1 METGSMAGYAV
12 NPEIIG
18 GQCMKFAKNTWTKLI
33 FLLLLFCLPL
43 IAFSGGNTINLIEVD
58 GIINPVSAE
67 YIINGIKTTE
77 KEADQCLI
85 IKLDTPGGLDTS
97 MRQIIKEILNT
108 QVPIIVYVAPD
119 GARAASAGVLITMAA
134 HVAAMAP
141 GTNIG
146 AAHPVSMG
154 GGKMSR
160 EMSEKVENDAVAYI
174 QSIATKRKRNIEWAE
189 KAVRESVSI
198 KADEALKINVVDLVS
213 PNVDD
218 LLQKLDGRK
227 VDVNGKKVVLVT
239 KGVAVRNL
247 QMSFREKILA
257 TLTDPNIAYILMMLG
272 VAGLYFELAHPGA
285 IFPGVIGAICLILAF
300 YSFQVLS
307 VNYAGMLFIILA
319 IVLFLAEIKVA
330 SYGLLSIGG
339 TICLLLGS
347 LMLFDSTSPFLRP
360 SLAVLITTIII
371 TAGFFITIAAIAFR
385 AYIRKPASGSEG
397 MIGLVG
403 VVIDRIAPNGK
414 VFIHGEYWNAYSE
427 EVIEEGE
434 EVEVIG
440 IKGLKIKVKKIIKKD
455 I

>member
-1 METGSMAGYAV
+1 
-12 NPEIIG
+12 
-18 GQCMKFAKNTWTKLI
+18 
-33 FLLLLFCLPL
+33 
-43 IAFSGGNTINLIEVD
+43 
-58 GIINPVSAE
+58 
-67 YIINGIKTTE
+67 
-77 KEADQCLI
+77 
-85 IKLDTPGGLDTS
+85 

-198 KADEALKINVVDLVS
+198 KADEALKINVIDLVS
-213 PNVDD
+213 PNLDD
-218 LLQKLDGRK
+218 LLQKLDGRE
-227 VDVNGKKVVLVT
+227 VDIDGKKVILAT
-239 KGVAVRNL
+239 KGATVREL
-247 QMSFREKILA
+247 KMTLREKILA

-272 VAGLYFELAHPGA
+272 VAGLYFELAHPGS

-360 SLAVLITTIII
+360 SLAVLITTIAI
-371 TAGFFITIAAIAFR
+371 TATFFITIATIAFR
-385 AYIRKPASGSEG
+385 AYVRKPASGSEG

-403 VVIDRIAPNGK
+403 VVVSRIAPNGR
-414 VFIHGEYWNAYSE
+414 VFVHGEYWNAYSE

-434 EVEVIG
+434 EVETIE

-455 I
+455 T

>member
-1 METGSMAGYAV
+1 MHFV
-12 NPEIIG
+12 
-18 GQCMKFAKNTWTKLI
+18 KNTWTKLI
-33 FLLLLFCLPL
+33 FLLLIFCLPL
-43 IAFSGGNTINLIEVD
+43 IAFSGSNTINLIEVD
-58 GIINPVSAE
+58 SIINPVSAE
-67 YIINGIKTTE
+67 YIVDSIKTSE
-77 KEADQCLI
+77 KESAQCLI

-97 MRQIIKEILNT
+97 MRQIIKEILNAS
-108 QVPIIVYVAPD
+108 VPIIVYVAPD

-174 QSIATKRKRNIEWAE
+174 QSIATKRKRNLEWAE

-198 KADEALKINVVDLVS
+198 KADEALKINVIDLVS
-213 PNVDD
+213 PNLDD

-227 VDVNGKKVVLVT
+227 VDVDGKKVVLAT
-239 KGVAVRNL
+239 KGAVVRDL
-247 QMSFREKILA
+247 KMTLREKILA

-272 VAGLYFELAHPGA
+272 VAGLYFELAHPGT

-307 VNYAGMLFIILA
+307 VNYAGILFIVLA

-347 LMLFDSTSPFLRP
+347 LMLFDSTSPYLRP
-360 SLAVLITTIII
+360 SLAVLLATIAITST
-371 TAGFFITIAAIAFR
+371 FFITIATLAFR
-385 AYIRKPASGSEG
+385 AYIGKPASGSEG

-403 VVIDRIAPNGK
+403 VVINRIAPRGK
-414 VFIHGEYWNAYSE
+414 VFVHGEYWNAYSE
-427 EVIEEGE
+427 EVIDEGE
-434 EVEVIG
+434 EVEIIG
-440 IKGLKIKVKKIIKKD
+440 LRGLEVKVKKIIKKEEKGE
-455 I
+455 

>member
-1 METGSMAGYAV
+1 
-12 NPEIIG
+12 
-18 GQCMKFAKNTWTKLI
+18 
-33 FLLLLFCLPL
+33 
-43 IAFSGGNTINLIEVD
+43 
-58 GIINPVSAE
+58 
-67 YIINGIKTTE
+67 
-77 KEADQCLI
+77 
-85 IKLDTPGGLDTS
+85 
-97 MRQIIKEILNT
+97 
-108 QVPIIVYVAPD
+108 
-119 GARAASAGVLITMAA
+119 
-134 HVAAMAP
+134 
-141 GTNIG
+141 
-146 AAHPVSMG
+146 
-154 GGKMSR
+154 
-160 EMSEKVENDAVAYI
+160 
-174 QSIATKRKRNIEWAE
+174 
-189 KAVRESVSI
+189 
-198 KADEALKINVVDLVS
+198 
-213 PNVDD
+213 
-218 LLQKLDGRK
+218 
-227 VDVNGKKVVLVT
+227 
-239 KGVAVRNL
+239 
-247 QMSFREKILA
+247 
-257 TLTDPNIAYILMMLG
+257 MMLG

-347 LMLFDSTSPFLRP
+347 LMLFDSTSPYLRP
-360 SLAVLITTIII
+360 SLAVLIATIAI

-414 VFIHGEYWNAYSE
+414 VFVHGEYWNAYSE

-434 EVEVIG
+434 EVEVIE

>member
-1 METGSMAGYAV
+1 
-12 NPEIIG
+12 
-18 GQCMKFAKNTWTKLI
+18 MKFAKNTWTKPI
-33 FLLLLFCLPL
+33 FLFLLFCLPL
-43 IAFSGGNTINLIEVD
+43 IASSGGNTINLIEVD
-58 GIINPVSAE
+58 SIINPVSAE
-67 YIINGIKTTE
+67 YIVDSIKTTE
-77 KEADQCLI
+77 KEAAQCLI

-198 KADEALKINVVDLVS
+198 KADEALKLNVIDLVS

-218 LLQKLDGRK
+218 LLQKLDGRE
-227 VDVNGKKVVLVT
+227 VDFDGKKVILAT
-239 KGVAVRNL
+239 KGATVREL
-247 QMSFREKILA
+247 KMTLREKILA

-307 VNYAGMLFIILA
+307 VNYAGILFIILA
-319 IVLFLAEIKVA
+319 IILFLAEIKVA

-347 LMLFDSTSPFLRP
+347 LMLFDSTSPYLRP
-360 SLAVLITTIII
+360 SLAVLITTIVV
-371 TAGFFITIAAIAFR
+371 TAGFFITVAGLAFR

-397 MIGLVG
+397 MIGLEG
-403 VVIDRIAPNGK
+403 VVVSRIAPRGK
-414 VFIHGEYWNAYSE
+414 VFVHGEYWNAYSE

-434 EVEVIG
+434 EVEIIG
-440 IKGLKIKVKKIIKKD
+440 IKDLSIKVKKIIKKD
-455 I
+455 L

>member
-1 METGSMAGYAV
+1 
-12 NPEIIG
+12 
-18 GQCMKFAKNTWTKLI
+18 MKFAKNTGEKLI
-33 FLLLLFCLPL
+33 FLLLLFSLPL
-43 IAFSGGNTINLIEVD
+43 IVFSGGNTVNLIEVD
-58 GIINPVSAE
+58 SIINPVSAE
-67 YIINGIKTTE
+67 YIIDSIKATE
-77 KEADQCLI
+77 KESAQCLI

-108 QVPIIVYVAPD
+108 HVPIIVYVAPD

-198 KADEALKINVVDLVS
+198 KADEALKIKVIDLVS
-213 PNVDD
+213 PNLDD
-218 LLQKLDGRK
+218 LLQKLDGRE
-227 VDVNGKKVVLVT
+227 VDIDGKKVILAT
-239 KGVAVRNL
+239 KGATVKDL
-247 QMSFREKILA
+247 KMTLREKILA

-307 VNYAGMLFIILA
+307 VNYAGILFIILA
-319 IVLFLAEIKVA
+319 IILFLAEIKVA

-339 TICLLLGS
+339 TICLLFGS
-347 LMLFDSTSPFLRP
+347 LMLFDSTSPYLRP
-360 SLAVLITTIII
+360 SLTVLIATIVI
-371 TAGFFITIAAIAFR
+371 TAGFFITVATIAFR

-403 VVIDRIAPNGK
+403 VVINRIAPRGK
-414 VFIHGEYWNAYSE
+414 VFVHGEYWNAYSE

-434 EVEVIG
+434 EVEVVEIN
-440 IKGLKIKVKKIIKKD
+440 GLKIKVKKFIKKD
-455 I
+455 R

>member
-1 METGSMAGYAV
+1 MRFV
-12 NPEIIG
+12 
-18 GQCMKFAKNTWTKLI
+18 KNTWTKLI
-33 FLLLLFCLPL
+33 FLFLIFCLPL
-43 IAFSGGNTINLIEVD
+43 IASSGGNTINLIEVD
-58 GIINPVSAE
+58 SIINPVSAE
-67 YIINGIKTTE
+67 YIVDSIKKSE
-77 KEADQCLI
+77 KESAQCLI

-174 QSIATKRKRNIEWAE
+174 QSIATKRKRNIEWAG

-198 KADEALKINVVDLVS
+198 KADEALKINVIDLVS
-213 PNVDD
+213 PNLDD

-227 VDVNGKKVVLVT
+227 VDIDGKKVILAT
-239 KGVAVRNL
+239 KGVTVREL
-247 QMSFREKILA
+247 KMSLREKILA

-272 VAGLYFELAHPGA
+272 VAGLYFELAHPGS

-307 VNYAGMLFIILA
+307 VNYAGILFIVLA

-347 LMLFDSTSPFLRP
+347 LMLFDSTSPYLRP
-360 SLAVLITTIII
+360 SLAVLLATIAI
-371 TAGFFITIAAIAFR
+371 TATFFITIATLAFR
-385 AYIRKPASGSEG
+385 AYVRKPASGSEG

-403 VVIDRIAPNGK
+403 VVINRIAPRGK
-414 VFIHGEYWNAYSE
+414 VFVHGEYWNAYSE
-427 EVIEEGE
+427 EVVEEGE
-434 EVEVIG
+434 EVEVIE
-440 IKGLKIKVKKIIKKD
+440 IKGLKIKVKKIIKKEEKGE
-455 I
+455 

>member
-1 METGSMAGYAV
+1 MQFV
-12 NPEIIG
+12 
-18 GQCMKFAKNTWTKLI
+18 KNTWTKLI
-33 FLLLLFCLPL
+33 FLLLIFCLPL
-43 IAFSGGNTINLIEVD
+43 IAFSGSNTINLIEVD
-58 GIINPVSAE
+58 SIINPVSAE
-67 YIINGIKTTE
+67 YIVDSIKTSE
-77 KEADQCLI
+77 KESAQCLI

-108 QVPIIVYVAPD
+108 QVPIVVYVAPD

-154 GGKMSR
+154 GEKMGR

-174 QSIATKRKRNIEWAE
+174 QSIATKRKRNLEWAE

-198 KADEALKINVVDLVS
+198 KADEALKINVIDLVS
-213 PNVDD
+213 PNLDD

-227 VDVNGKKVVLVT
+227 VDVDGKKVVLAT
-239 KGVAVRNL
+239 KGAVVRDL
-247 QMSFREKILA
+247 KMTLREKILA

-272 VAGLYFELAHPGA
+272 VAGLYFELAHPGS

-307 VNYAGMLFIILA
+307 VNYAGILFIVLA
-319 IVLFLAEIKVA
+319 MVLFLAEIKVA

-347 LMLFDSTSPFLRP
+347 LMLFDSTSPYLRP
-360 SLAVLITTIII
+360 SLAVLLATIAITST
-371 TAGFFITIAAIAFR
+371 FFITVATLAFR
-385 AYIRKPASGSEG
+385 AYIRKPASGLEG

-403 VVIDRIAPNGK
+403 VVINRIAPRGK
-414 VFIHGEYWNAYSE
+414 VFVHGEYWNAYSE

-434 EVEVIG
+434 EVEIIG
-440 IKGLKIKVKKIIKKD
+440 LRGLQVKVKKIIKKEEKGE
-455 I
+455 

>member
-1 METGSMAGYAV
+1 MRKSKK
-12 NPEIIG
+12 ILLK
-18 GQCMKFAKNTWTKLI
+18 GQ
-33 FLLLLFCLPL
+33 LLLLLIFSLPL
-43 IAFSGGNTINLIEVD
+43 IAASGNKTINLIEVD
-58 GIINPVSAE
+58 SIINPVSAE
-67 YIINGIKTTE
+67 YIIDSIKTTE
-77 KEADQCLI
+77 KESAQCLI

-108 QVPIIVYVAPD
+108 QVPIVVYVAPD

-198 KADEALKINVVDLVS
+198 KADEALKINVIDLVS

-218 LLQKLDGRK
+218 LLQKLDGRE
-227 VDVNGKKVVLVT
+227 VDVNGKKVILAT
-239 KGVAVRNL
+239 KGATVREL
-247 QMSFREKILA
+247 KMTLREKILA

-307 VNYAGMLFIILA
+307 VNYAGILFIILA
-319 IVLFLAEIKVA
+319 IILFLAEIKVA

-347 LMLFDSTSPFLRP
+347 LMLFDSTSPYLRP
-360 SLAVLITTIII
+360 SLAVLLATIAI
-371 TAGFFITIAAIAFR
+371 TAIFFITIATIAFR

-403 VVIDRIAPNGK
+403 AVVSRIAPNGK
-414 VFIHGEYWNAYSE
+414 VFIHGEYWNAYGE

-434 EVEVIG
+434 EVEVIE
-440 IKGLKIKVKKIIKKD
+440 IKGLKIKVKKIIKKN

>member
-1 METGSMAGYAV
+1 M
-12 NPEIIG
+12 
-18 GQCMKFAKNTWTKLI
+18 
-33 FLLLLFCLPL
+33 LLLE
-43 IAFSGGNTINLIEVD
+43 SNTINLIEVD
-58 GIINPVSAE
+58 SIINPVSAE
-67 YIINGIKTTE
+67 YIVDSIKTTE
-77 KEADQCLI
+77 KESAQCLI

-198 KADEALKINVVDLVS
+198 KADEALKINVIDLVS
-213 PNVDD
+213 PNLDD
-218 LLQKLDGRK
+218 LLQKLDGRE
-227 VDVNGKKVVLVT
+227 VDIDGKKVVLAT
-239 KGVAVRNL
+239 KGATVREL
-247 QMSFREKILA
+247 KMTLREKILA

-272 VAGLYFELAHPGA
+272 VAGLYFELAHPGS

-307 VNYAGMLFIILA
+307 VNYAGILFIILA

-347 LMLFDSTSPFLRP
+347 LMLFDSTSPYLRP
-360 SLAVLITTIII
+360 SLAVLLATIAI
-371 TAGFFITIAAIAFR
+371 TATFFITIATYSLSSVYTETSIWFGR
-385 AYIRKPASGSEG
+385 DDRFSRSCDKPDCSQRK
-397 MIGLVG
+397 G
-403 VVIDRIAPNGK
+403 VCS
-414 VFIHGEYWNAYSE
+414 W
-427 EVIEEGE
+427 
-434 EVEVIG
+434 G
-440 IKGLKIKVKKIIKKD
+440 ILECL
-455 I
+455 

>member
-1 METGSMAGYAV
+1 
-12 NPEIIG
+12 
-18 GQCMKFAKNTWTKLI
+18 MKFAKNTWTKPI
-33 FLLLLFCLPL
+33 FLFLLFCLPL
-43 IAFSGGNTINLIEVD
+43 IASSGGNTINLIEVD
-58 GIINPVSAE
+58 SIINPVSAE
-67 YIINGIKTTE
+67 YIVDSIKTTE
-77 KEADQCLI
+77 KEAAQCLI

-198 KADEALKINVVDLVS
+198 KADEALKLNVIDLVS

-218 LLQKLDGRK
+218 LLQKLDGRE
-227 VDVNGKKVVLVT
+227 VDFDGKKVILAT
-239 KGVAVRNL
+239 KGATVREL
-247 QMSFREKILA
+247 KMTLREKILA

-307 VNYAGMLFIILA
+307 VNYAGILFIILA
-319 IVLFLAEIKVA
+319 IILFLAEIKVA

-347 LMLFDSTSPFLRP
+347 LMLFDSTSPYLRP
-360 SLAVLITTIII
+360 SLAVLITTIVV
-371 TAGFFITIAAIAFR
+371 TAGFFITVAGLAFR

-397 MIGLVG
+397 MIGLEG
-403 VVIDRIAPNGK
+403 VVVSRIAPRGK
-414 VFIHGEYWNAYSE
+414 VFVHGEYWNAYSE

-434 EVEVIG
+434 EVEIIG
-440 IKGLKIKVKKIIKKD
+440 IKDLSIKVKKIIKKD

>member
-1 METGSMAGYAV
+1 
-12 NPEIIG
+12 
-18 GQCMKFAKNTWTKLI
+18 MKFVKNTWTKPI
-33 FLLLLFCLPL
+33 FLLLIFCVPL
-43 IAFSGGNTINLIEVD
+43 IAFSGGNRINLIEVD
-58 GIINPVSAE
+58 SIINPVSAE
-67 YIINGIKTTE
+67 YIIDSIKTSE
-77 KEADQCLI
+77 KESAQCLI

-97 MRQIIKEILNT
+97 MRQIIKEMLNT

-119 GARAASAGVLITMAA
+119 GARAASAGVFITMAA

-174 QSIATKRKRNIEWAE
+174 QSIATKRKRNLEWAE

-198 KADEALKINVVDLVS
+198 KADEALKINVIDLVS
-213 PNVDD
+213 PNLDD

-227 VDVNGKKVVLVT
+227 VDIDGKKVILAT
-239 KGVAVRNL
+239 KGATVRDL
-247 QMSFREKILA
+247 KMTLREKILA

-307 VNYAGMLFIILA
+307 VNYAGILFIILA
-319 IVLFLAEIKVA
+319 IILFLAEIKVA

-339 TICLLLGS
+339 TLSLLLGS
-347 LMLFDSTSPFLRP
+347 LMLFDSSSPYLRP
-360 SLAVLITTIII
+360 SLAVLLATIAI
-371 TAGFFITIAAIAFR
+371 TAAFFMTVATIAFR

-397 MIGLVG
+397 MIGLAG
-403 VVIDRIAPNGK
+403 VATSRIAPSGK
-414 VFIHGEYWNAYSE
+414 VFVHGEYWNAESE
-427 EVIEEGE
+427 EVIDEGAG
-434 EVEVIG
+434 VEVIG
-440 IKGLKIKVKKIIKKD
+440 IKGLQVKVKKLTKKEEKGE
-455 I
+455 

>member
-1 METGSMAGYAV
+1 MRKSKK
-12 NPEIIG
+12 ILLK
-18 GQCMKFAKNTWTKLI
+18 GQ
-33 FLLLLFCLPL
+33 LLLLLIFSLPL
-43 IAFSGGNTINLIEVD
+43 IAASGNKTINLIEVD
-58 GIINPVSAE
+58 SIINPVSAE
-67 YIINGIKTTE
+67 YIIDSIKTTE
-77 KEADQCLI
+77 KESAQCLI

-198 KADEALKINVVDLVS
+198 KADEALKINVIDLVS
-213 PNVDD
+213 PNLDD
-218 LLQKLDGRK
+218 LLQKLDGRE
-227 VDVNGKKVVLVT
+227 VDIDGKKVILAT
-239 KGVAVRNL
+239 KGATVKDLR
-247 QMSFREKILA
+247 MSFREKILA

-307 VNYAGMLFIILA
+307 VNYAGMLFITLA

-347 LMLFDSTSPFLRP
+347 LMLFDSTSPYLRP
-360 SLAVLITTIII
+360 SLAVLIATIAI
-371 TAGFFITIAAIAFR
+371 TATFFITVATLAFR
-385 AYIRKPASGSEG
+385 AYIRRPASGSEG
-397 MIGLVG
+397 MIGLTG
-403 VVIDRIAPNGK
+403 VVVSRIAPNGK

-434 EVEVIG
+434 EVEVIE
-440 IKGLKIKVKKIIKKD
+440 IKGLKIKVKKIIKKN

>member
-1 METGSMAGYAV
+1 
-12 NPEIIG
+12 
-18 GQCMKFAKNTWTKLI
+18 MKFAKNTWTKPI
-33 FLLLLFCLPL
+33 FLFLFFCLPL
-43 IAFSGGNTINLIEVD
+43 IASSGGNTINLIEVES
-58 GIINPVSAE
+58 IINPVSAE
-67 YIINGIKTTE
+67 YIVDSIKTTE
-77 KEADQCLI
+77 KEAAQCLI

-198 KADEALKINVVDLVS
+198 KADEALKINVIDLVC

-218 LLQKLDGRK
+218 LLQKLDGRE
-227 VDVNGKKVVLVT
+227 VDIDGKKVILAT
-239 KGVAVRNL
+239 KGATVKEL
-247 QMSFREKILA
+247 KMTLREKILA

-307 VNYAGMLFIILA
+307 VNYAGILFIILA
-319 IVLFLAEIKVA
+319 IILFLAEIKVA

-360 SLAVLITTIII
+360 SFGVLIATIVI
-371 TAGFFITIAAIAFR
+371 TAGFFITVAGLAFR
-385 AYIRKPASGSEG
+385 AYVRKPASGSEG

-403 VVIDRIAPNGK
+403 VVVSRIAPRGK
-414 VFIHGEYWNAYSE
+414 VFVHGEYWNAYSE

-434 EVEVIG
+434 EVEIIG
-440 IKGLKIKVKKIIKKD
+440 IKELNIKVKKIIKKD

>member
-1 METGSMAGYAV
+1 
-12 NPEIIG
+12 
-18 GQCMKFAKNTWTKLI
+18 MKFAKNTWTKLI
-33 FLLLLFCLPL
+33 FFLLIFCLPL
-43 IAFSGGNTINLIEVD
+43 IASSGSNTVNLIEVES
-58 GIINPVSAE
+58 IINPVSAE
-67 YIINGIKTTE
+67 YIVDSIKTTE
-77 KEADQCLI
+77 KEAAQCLI

-97 MRQIIKEILNT
+97 MRQIIKEILNA
-108 QVPIIVYVAPD
+108 QVPIIVYVAPA

-154 GGKMSR
+154 GEKMSR

-174 QSIATKRKRNIEWAE
+174 QSIATKRKRNLAWAE

-198 KADEALKINVVDLVS
+198 KADEALKINVIDLVS
-213 PNVDD
+213 PNLDD
-218 LLQKLDGRK
+218 LLQKLNGRE
-227 VDVNGKKVVLVT
+227 VDIDGKKVILAT
-239 KGVAVRNL
+239 KGATVREL
-247 QMSFREKILA
+247 KMTLRGKILA

-307 VNYAGMLFIILA
+307 VNYAGILFIVLA

-347 LMLFDSTSPFLRP
+347 LMLFDATSPYLRP
-360 SLAVLITTIII
+360 SLAVLLATVAI
-371 TAGFFITIAAIAFR
+371 TATFFITIATLAFR
-385 AYIRKPASGSEG
+385 AYIRQPASGSEG

-403 VVIDRIAPNGK
+403 VVIDRIAPRGK
-414 VFIHGEYWNAYSE
+414 VFVHGEYWNAYSE

-434 EVEVIG
+434 EVEIIG
-440 IKGLKIKVKKIIKKD
+440 LRGLEVKVKKIIKKEEKGE
-455 I
+455 

>member
-1 METGSMAGYAV
+1 MRKSKKLLLK
-12 NPEIIG
+12 
-18 GQCMKFAKNTWTKLI
+18 GQLLFLLI
-33 FLLLLFCLPL
+33 FSLPL
-43 IAFSGGNTINLIEVD
+43 IASSGSKTINLIEVD

-77 KEADQCLI
+77 KESAQCLI

-97 MRQIIKEILNT
+97 MRQIIKEMLNT
-108 QVPIIVYVAPD
+108 SVPIIVYVAPD

-160 EMSEKVENDAVAYI
+160 EMSEKVENDAAAYI
-174 QSIATKRKRNIEWAE
+174 QSIATKRKRNIEWAA

-198 KADEALKINVVDLVS
+198 KADEALKINVIDLVS
-213 PNVDD
+213 PNLDD
-218 LLQKLDGRK
+218 LLEKLDGRE
-227 VDVNGKKVVLVT
+227 VDIDGKKVVLAT
-239 KGVAVRNL
+239 KGAVVRDL
-247 QMSFREKILA
+247 KMTLREKILA

-272 VAGLYFELAHPGA
+272 VAGLYFELAHPGS

-307 VNYAGMLFIILA
+307 VNYAGILFIVLA
-319 IVLFLAEIKVA
+319 IVLFLAEIKVT

-347 LMLFDSTSPFLRP
+347 LMLFDSTSPYLRP
-360 SLAVLITTIII
+360 SLGVLMTTIII
-371 TAGFFITIAAIAFR
+371 TAGFFITVATLAFR
-385 AYIRKPASGSEG
+385 AYIRRPASGSEG
-397 MIGLVG
+397 MIGLEGAAVN
-403 VVIDRIAPNGK
+403 RIAPSGK
-414 VFIHGEYWNAYSE
+414 VFVHGEYWNAYSE

-455 I
+455 T

>member
-1 METGSMAGYAV
+1 MMRSKKSLLITCLFFFLFLAGPLMVSSGS
-12 NPEIIG
+12 
-18 GQCMKFAKNTWTKLI
+18 
-33 FLLLLFCLPL
+33 
-43 IAFSGGNTINLIEVD
+43 NTINVIEVN

-67 YIINGIKTTE
+67 YIIDSIKTTE
-77 KEADQCLI
+77 KDSAQCLI

-97 MRQIIKEILNT
+97 MRQIIKEILNS
-108 QVPIIVYVAPD
+108 QVPVIVYVAPD

-154 GGKMSR
+154 GEKMSR

-174 QSIATKRKRNIEWAE
+174 QSIATKRKRNSEWAE

-198 KADEALKINVVDLVS
+198 KADEALKINVIDLVS
-213 PNVDD
+213 PNLND
-218 LLQKLDGRK
+218 LLQKLDGRE
-227 VDVNGKKVVLVT
+227 VDVDGRKVILAT
-239 KGVAVRNL
+239 KGATVHDLRL
-247 QMSFREKILA
+247 SFREKILA

-307 VNYAGMLFIILA
+307 VNYAGILFIILA
-319 IVLFLAEIKVA
+319 IILFLAEIKVA

-339 TICLLLGS
+339 TLCLLLGS
-347 LMLFDSTSPFLRP
+347 LMLFNSTSPFLRP
-360 SLAVLITTIII
+360 SLGVLIATILV
-371 TAGFFITIAAIAFR
+371 TAGFFITVAGLAFR
-385 AYIRKPASGSEG
+385 AYIRKPTTGSEG

-403 VVIDRIAPNGK
+403 VVTSRIAPRGK
-414 VFIHGEYWNAYSE
+414 VFVHGEYWNADSE

-440 IKGLKIKVKKIIKKD
+440 VKELTIKVKKTSKPG
-455 I
+455 

>member
-1 METGSMAGYAV
+1 M
-12 NPEIIG
+12 
-18 GQCMKFAKNTWTKLI
+18 
-33 FLLLLFCLPL
+33 LLLG
-43 IAFSGGNTINLIEVD
+43 SNTVNLIEVES
-58 GIINPVSAE
+58 IINPVSAE
-67 YIINGIKTTE
+67 YIVDSIKTTE
-77 KEADQCLI
+77 KEAAQCLI

-119 GARAASAGVLITMAA
+119 GARAASAGVLITMSA

-154 GGKMSR
+154 GEKMSR

-174 QSIATKRKRNIEWAE
+174 QSIATKRKRNLAWAE

-198 KADEALKINVVDLVS
+198 KADEALKINVIDLVS

-218 LLQKLDGRK
+218 LLQKLNGRE
-227 VDVNGKKVVLVT
+227 VDIDGKKVILAT
-239 KGVAVRNL
+239 KGAIVREL
-247 QMSFREKILA
+247 KMTLRGKILA

-307 VNYAGMLFIILA
+307 VNYAGILFIVLA

-347 LMLFDSTSPFLRP
+347 LMLFDSTSPYLRP
-360 SLAVLITTIII
+360 SLAVLLATIAI
-371 TAGFFITIAAIAFR
+371 TATFFITIATLAFR
-385 AYIRKPASGSEG
+385 AYIRQPASGSEG

-403 VVIDRIAPNGK
+403 VVIDRIAPRGK
-414 VFIHGEYWNAYSE
+414 VFVHGEYWNAYSE

-434 EVEVIG
+434 EVEIIG
-440 IKGLKIKVKKIIKKD
+440 LRGLEVKVKKIIKKEEKGE
-455 I
+455 

>member
-1 METGSMAGYAV
+1 MKNSKKMLLK
-12 NPEIIG
+12 
-18 GQCMKFAKNTWTKLI
+18 GQLFFWLLI
-33 FLLLLFCLPL
+33 FSLPL
-43 IAFSGGNTINLIEVD
+43 IAASGSKTISLVEVES
-58 GIINPVSAE
+58 IINPVSAN
-67 YIINGIKTTE
+67 YIVNAIKMTE
-77 KEADQCLI
+77 KESDQCLI

-97 MRQIIKEILNT
+97 MRQIIKEMLNAS
-108 QVPIIVYVAPD
+108 VPIIVYVAPD

-146 AAHPVSMG
+146 AAHPVAMG

-160 EMSEKVENDAVAYI
+160 EMAEKVENDAVAYI

-198 KADEALKINVVDLVS
+198 KADEALKINVIDLVS
-213 PNVDD
+213 PNLDD
-218 LLQKLDGRK
+218 LLQKLDGRE
-227 VDVNGKKVVLVT
+227 VEVNGKKIILAT
-239 KGVAVRNL
+239 MGATVREL
-247 QMSFREKILA
+247 KMTLREKILA

-272 VAGLYFELAHPGA
+272 VAGLYFELAHPGS

-307 VNYAGMLFIILA
+307 VNYAGIIFIVLA
-319 IVLFLAEIKVA
+319 IILFLAEIKVT

-339 TICLLLGS
+339 TLCLLLGS

-360 SLAVLITTIII
+360 SPGVLIATIII
-371 TAGFFITIAAIAFR
+371 TAGFFITIAGLAFR
-385 AYIRKPASGSEG
+385 AYIRKPATGSEG

-403 VVIDRIAPNGK
+403 IVVSRIAPNGK
-414 VFIHGEYWNAYSE
+414 VFVHGEYWNAYSE

-440 IKGLKIKVKKIIKKD
+440 IKDLSIKVKKIINKD

>member
-1 METGSMAGYAV
+1 MVSSGS
-12 NPEIIG
+12 
-18 GQCMKFAKNTWTKLI
+18 NTV
-33 FLLLLFCLPL
+33 
-43 IAFSGGNTINLIEVD
+43 NLIEVD

-67 YIINGIKTTE
+67 YIVDSIRTTE
-77 KEADQCLI
+77 QESAQCLI

-97 MRQIIKEILNT
+97 MRQIIKKILNT
-108 QVPIIVYVAPD
+108 SVPVIVYVAPD

-154 GGKMSR
+154 GEKMSR

-174 QSIATKRKRNIEWAE
+174 QSIATKRKRNIAWAE

-198 KADEALKINVVDLVS
+198 KADEALKIKVIDLVS
-213 PNVDD
+213 PNLDD
-218 LLQKLDGRK
+218 LLQKLNGRE
-227 VDVNGKKVVLVT
+227 VDVDGKKVVLVT
-239 KGVAVRNL
+239 KGATVRDL
-247 QMSFREKILA
+247 RMSFREKILG

-307 VNYAGMLFIILA
+307 VNYAGVLFIILA
-319 IVLFLAEIKVA
+319 IILFLAEIKVA

-347 LMLFDSTSPFLRP
+347 LMLFNSTSPYLRP
-360 SLAVLITTIII
+360 SLAVLLATIAI
-371 TAGFFITIAAIAFR
+371 TATFFITVATLAFR

-397 MIGLVG
+397 MIGSVG
-403 VVIDRIAPNGK
+403 VVVSRVAPRGK
-414 VFIHGEYWNAYSE
+414 VFVHGEYWNADSE

-434 EVEVIG
+434 EVEIIG
-440 IKGLKIKVKKIIKKD
+440 VKELNIKVKKIIKKD
-455 I
+455 T

>member
-1 METGSMAGYAV
+1 MEGYAI
-12 NPEIIG
+12 NPEAFG
-18 GQCMKFAKNTWTKLI
+18 GKEMRKSKKILLKGQ
-33 FLLLLFCLPL
+33 LLLLLIFSLPL
-43 IAFSGGNTINLIEVD
+43 IAASGNKMINLIEVD
-58 GIINPVSAE
+58 SIINPVSAE
-67 YIINGIKTTE
+67 YIIDSIKTTE
-77 KEADQCLI
+77 KESAQCLI

-198 KADEALKINVVDLVS
+198 KADEALKINVIDLVS
-213 PNVDD
+213 PNLDD
-218 LLQKLDGRK
+218 LLQKLDGRE
-227 VDVNGKKVVLVT
+227 VDIDGKKVILAT
-239 KGVAVRNL
+239 KGATVKDLR
-247 QMSFREKILA
+247 MSFREKILA

-307 VNYAGMLFIILA
+307 VNYAGMLFITLA

-347 LMLFDSTSPFLRP
+347 LMLFDSTSPYLRP
-360 SLAVLITTIII
+360 SLAVLIATIAI
-371 TAGFFITIAAIAFR
+371 TATFFITVATLAFR
-385 AYIRKPASGSEG
+385 AYIRRPASGSEG
-397 MIGLVG
+397 MIGLTG
-403 VVIDRIAPNGK
+403 VVVSRIAPNGK

-434 EVEVIG
+434 EVEVIE
-440 IKGLKIKVKKIIKKD
+440 IKGLKIKVKKIIKKN